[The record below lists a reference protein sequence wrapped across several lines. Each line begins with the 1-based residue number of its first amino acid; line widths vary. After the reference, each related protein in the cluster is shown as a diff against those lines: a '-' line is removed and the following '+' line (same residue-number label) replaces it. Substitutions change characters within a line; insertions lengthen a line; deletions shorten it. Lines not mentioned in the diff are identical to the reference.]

1 MAVTIAMYCLIQF
14 YIQLRKALQ
23 PHNPLLKVLAIKL
36 VIFLSFWQT
45 FLISILTSTFDILKA
60 TPTLAYPDIKVGLP
74 SLILCVEMACFA
86 LMHIFAYP
94 WKVYVTGSE
103 GGKYPSSTD
112 PAHPDLNNIGPNQG
126 GLLGVRAIADAMNP
140 WDLVKAF
147 GRGMRWAFVGRRHR
161 EDDVSYK
168 LNSTDITPQTT
179 RTEEDS
185 TYKETINLP
194 IAEQFRRSK
203 FGIPDDQ
210 EEGAGLIA
218 HAQPNPYQNTIGTGR
233 YTPAR
238 ERYDPQTGQEIST
251 GGRVFDSG
259 NLNQM
264 YHEKARQQTGV
275 AYSEDQSQQIG
286 MATSQYEDE
295 SPVRYSPPQEL
306 PGVVRTKRPQVVQS
320 SNPQPQSIA
329 THQAL
334 WGPDQPSP
342 QGQDLRADYEN
353 QI

>member
-1 MAVTIAMYCLIQF
+1 
-14 YIQLRKALQ
+14 
-23 PHNPLLKVLAIKL
+23 LLKVAAIKL

-45 FLISILTSTFDILKA
+45 FLISILTSTFNILKA
-60 TPTLAYPDIKVGLP
+60 TSTVAYPDIKVGIP
-74 SLILCVEMACFA
+74 SLLLCIEMACFA
-86 LMHIFAYP
+86 VLHIFAYP

-103 GGKYPSSTD
+103 GSKYPSSPD
-112 PAHPDLNNIGPNQG
+112 PASPDFNDIGPKQG
-126 GLLGVRAIADAMNP
+126 GLLGIRAIGDAMNP

-147 GRGMRWAFVGRRHR
+147 GRGIRWAFVGRRHR
-161 EDDVSYK
+161 EDDISYK
-168 LNSTDITPQTT
+168 LDSTDISPQAT
-179 RTEEDS
+179 RTDEDS
-185 TYKETINLP
+185 TYKAPTNLP

-218 HAQPNPYQNTIGTGR
+218 NAQPNPYLNTGAGR

-251 GGRVFDSG
+251 GGRANESG

-264 YHEKARQQTGV
+264 YQEDPTQQTGV
-275 AYSEDQSQQIG
+275 THSEESSQQIG
-286 MATSQYEDE
+286 MASSKYGDE
-295 SPVRYSPPQEL
+295 SPVRWNPPQEVS
-306 PGVVRTKRPQVVQS
+306 GMVRAQHPQIVQS

-329 THQAL
+329 TNQAL
-334 WGPDQPSP
+334 LGSNQPSP
-342 QGQDLRADYEN
+342 QGRDLRGDFGG